1 MSRYCG
7 LILALGVWLV
17 VGPLSAQVPDSL
29 PADSLAAADTTDY
42 SAMFLRA
49 HEESRVRV
57 PVYPRLGRAGLLP
70 ALARRVIER
79 DSVEW
84 HAAQTVS
91 DLITKIPGVYLARG
105 GWVGRPEPL
114 YYQGRGM
121 ASAEYLIDG
130 FPLVPLGA
138 DSISID
144 PSLLPLSF
152 FDRVEIER
160 LPGQLRIHLFTRQYD
175 RLPPRTRV
183 GVGSGDYDIARYLGS
198 LERRSRGGFGF
209 VVAADHLAI
218 PLRTGDQGAYSSTQ
232 LWLQLSYAPE
242 RRPWKAMAQ
251 VIRGGFTRDVIRA
264 VSPGGQTLGDS
275 LSLGI
280 DGSRTDAQAS
290 LVFQPR
296 NDGLGLRAA
305 LLAGYSSWSE
315 DSTALSLGSPDGHIR
330 WIDQALWQFGA
341 QLGLRSRTAS
351 FDATAWHRTRWTPID
366 VRASLGVNPVGP
378 ITLSAEGVYRQH
390 EQDRVSQWVT
400 GRAGIA
406 LPLGFRATGQVR
418 SGKVVASPAR
428 LDEAAQDLTDLG
440 GLVALGGSR
449 LWAEAGYWRTSGYA
463 PSAFPLYPGIRSIGP
478 SAETNWLTVS
488 GRIAPFQWFSIDGW
502 YSNPINGRPEA
513 QPPTHSIVNA
523 TLQSRF
529 LPTFRSGIF
538 ALKLQGSMESWGT
551 GTAGRTADGDLIT
564 LKGATF
570 FRAHIQLKIG
580 DFVAYYDQANSQ
592 ASRLG
597 YVPDLAMLRIAS
609 TFGVRWEFSN

>member
-1 MSRYCG
+1 MRRV
-7 LILALGVWLV
+7 LIALGMALLASPLV
-17 VGPLSAQVPDSL
+17 AQVPDSL
-29 PADSLAAADTTDY
+29 RADSLAAVDTTDY
-42 SAMFLRA
+42 SALFLRS
-49 HEESRVRV
+49 HEESRERV
-57 PVYPRLGRAGLLP
+57 PVYPRLGRTGLLP
-70 ALARRVIER
+70 ALARRVIDR
-79 DSVEW
+79 DSLEW

-91 DLITKIPGVYLARG
+91 DLIAKVPGVYIARG
-105 GWVGRPEPL
+105 GWVGRPEPVHF
-114 YYQGRGM
+114 QGRGM

-130 FPLVPLGA
+130 FPMLPLGA
-138 DSISID
+138 DSISVD

-160 LPGQLRIHLFTRQYD
+160 LPGQLRIHLFTRQHD

-183 GVGSGDYDIARYLGS
+183 GVASGDFDIARYLGS

-232 LWLQLSYAPE
+232 FWLQMSYVPQNG
-242 RRPWKAMAQ
+242 PLKAMAQ
-251 VIRGGFTRDVIRA
+251 IIRGGFDRGVIRA
-264 VSPGGQTLGDS
+264 IEPGGQTLGDS

-280 DGSRTDAQAS
+280 DGGRTDAQAS
-290 LVFQPR
+290 LIYQPR
-296 NDGLGLRAA
+296 TDGLGLRAA

-315 DSTALSLGSPDGHIR
+315 DSTALSLGTPDGHIR

-341 QLGLRSRTAS
+341 QLGVRSRTAS

-366 VRASLGVNPVGP
+366 VRATLGVNPVAP

-390 EQDRVSQWVT
+390 EQDRISQWVT

-418 SGKVVASPAR
+418 TGSVVASPTL
-428 LDEAAQDLTDLG
+428 LDEPAQDLTDLG

-449 LWAEAGYWRTSGYA
+449 LWAEVGYWRTSGFA
-463 PSAFPLYPGIRSIGP
+463 PSAFPLYPAIGSIAP
-478 SAETNWLTVS
+478 SRQTNWLTVS

-502 YSNPINGRPEA
+502 YSNPINGRPDG

-538 ALKLQGSMESWGT
+538 ALKLQGSMETWGT
-551 GTAGRTADGDLIT
+551 GTAGRTADGEPIT

-570 FRAHIQLKIG
+570 IRAHIQLKIG
-580 DFVAYYDQANSQ
+580 DFVAYYDRANFQ

-597 YVPDLAMLRIAS
+597 YVPDLAMLRLAS